1 MRTDSFDPNVIHRG
15 ADIDPADQA
24 VALFRYSVIA
34 DLTQLPLQH
43 RGLYKLL
50 AEKAEREYNIPGTL
64 RRRVAAET
72 IRGWLRAYRSGGFDA
87 LVPKQRADL
96 GCTRSIPSP
105 VVDLLCQLKD
115 DEPALT
121 IPLLIRRVREQ
132 HRDAVSDEVTLPE
145 STVASS
151 ARAPRFDAQTERT
164 DQQGPSPLRV
174 RVGGRVVD
182 ERRDVRAEDSRA
194 AADASDLL
202 DRSARRCHAI
212 VPYAAFTFS
221 EGTTAYLLVLEQAV
235 RRRGIPKRLYVD
247 NGSAFRSRQLAVV
260 CAKLGIALIHARPY
274 TPQGKGKM
282 ERWFRT
288 VRMQH
293 LPLLAAEHLTSLE
306 AMNRALA
313 AWIEGEYHH
322 APHRGLRD
330 ETPADKWARTSEGVR
345 MPDSQ
350 VGDLFLSEQRRRVQK
365 DRTVTLDG
373 VAFEVDA
380 ALVGDHVTGLYRVL
394 YVSMTTGN
402 VMDLYKSIAWELGLP
417 IERNRAALFKQ
428 IRTEVSRL
436 CDENRQRPVLFVD
449 EAHHLRTD
457 LLEDLRLLTNYAMDS
472 ENRLTLV
479 LVGHPEL
486 RRRMSCPRPDARR
499 DGSVPRPSTQ
509 ARRLRTAA
517 LRAAH
522 HRGDLPSFGRPA
534 AQGEQPRAS
543 RALRRGD
550 RQG

>member
-1 MRTDSFDPNVIHRG
+1 MPTDMLEPHRSHTG
-15 ADIDPADQA
+15 GELDSTDQA
-24 VALFRYSVIA
+24 VALFRYSLIA
-34 DLTQLPLQH
+34 DLTQLPPQH

-50 AEKAEREYNIPGTL
+50 TEKAEREYNIPGTL

-96 GCTRSIPSP
+96 GSTRSIPP
-105 VVDLLCQLKD
+105 AVVDLLCQLKD

-121 IPLLIRRVREQ
+121 IPLLIKRVREK
-132 HRDAVSDEVTLPE
+132 HPGAVGDEMALPE
-145 STVASS
+145 STVHRLLARRGLMRKASEPTSKDHRRFEYES
-151 ARAPRFDAQTERT
+151 AGELWMSDVMYGPKIREQRQMRRT
-164 DQQGPSPLRV
+164 YLI
-174 RVGGRVVD
+174 
-182 ERRDVRAEDSRA
+182 A
-194 AADASDLL
+194 LL
-202 DRSARRCHAI
+202 DDATRL
-212 VPYAAFTFS
+212 VPYAAWMFS
-221 EGTTAYLLVLEQAV
+221 EGTTAYLQVLEQAV

-293 LPLLAAEHLTSLE
+293 LPLLATEQLTSLE

-330 ETPADKWARTSEGVR
+330 ETPLDKWARTSEGVR

-380 ALVGDHVTGLYRVL
+380 ALVGDYVTLRYDPAKTPVKRTVEVWHQGKRIEIARRVDVLANCFVKRNNVTRQLQIPKAEQDELPEGLSLRQLVDP
-394 YVSMTTGN
+394 SA
-402 VMDLYKSIAWELGLP
+402 DL
-417 IERNRAALFKQ
+417 
-428 IRTEVSRL
+428 
-436 CDENRQRPVLFVD
+436 DD
-449 EAHHLRTD
+449 
-457 LLEDLRLLTNYAMDS
+457 EDL
-472 ENRLTLV
+472 
-479 LVGHPEL
+479 
-486 RRRMSCPRPDARR
+486 
-499 DGSVPRPSTQ
+499 
-509 ARRLRTAA
+509 
-517 LRAAH
+517 
-522 HRGDLPSFGRPA
+522 F
-534 AQGEQPRAS
+534 
-543 RALRRGD
+543 
-550 RQG
+550 